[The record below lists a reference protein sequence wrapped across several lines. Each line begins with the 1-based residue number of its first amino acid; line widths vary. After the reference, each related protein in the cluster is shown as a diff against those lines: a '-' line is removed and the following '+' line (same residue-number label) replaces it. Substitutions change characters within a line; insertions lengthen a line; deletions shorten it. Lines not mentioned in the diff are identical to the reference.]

1 MRIKLKFGVVDGR
14 LGISQN
20 RKKSKW
26 ITMFGL
32 RAFLP
37 VTRFFGN
44 GSAVAAWTCRATS
57 YWWSCETTAVFSSLR
72 YNSWRL
78 LASEVIQK
86 MLRLS
91 DLANSDSGATWNHFI
106 ETVTV
111 KSRFS
116 SVLIFIQSWELR
128 RWRRLRSLALNNYC
142 KQGQLSLAALFENFE
157 YGGR

>member
-20 RKKSKW
+20 RKKSTW

-44 GSAVAAWTCRATS
+44 ESNVAAWTSRATS
-57 YWWSCETTAVFSSLR
+57 DWWSCETLPFFLTCVIIF
-72 YNSWRL
+72 WRL
-78 LASEVIQK
+78 LTSEVIQG

-91 DLANSDSGATWNHFI
+91 GLANLDSGATWIHFT

-142 KQGQLSLAALFENFE
+142 KQGHLSLAALFENFE